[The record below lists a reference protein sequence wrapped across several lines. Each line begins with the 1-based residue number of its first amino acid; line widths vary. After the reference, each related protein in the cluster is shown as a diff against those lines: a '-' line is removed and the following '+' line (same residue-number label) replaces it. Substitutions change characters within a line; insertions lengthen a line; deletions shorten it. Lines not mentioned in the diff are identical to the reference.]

1 MSEHSGPRMRAWVR
15 IPLLTTP
22 FTTFY
27 ICLVSFLSCIHF
39 ENTFEQNEKYCF
51 YLQSMIYGS
60 VQYTAQYNEHQVPQ
74 IEAAFDSN
82 IHFLGKV
89 SLGLVL

>member
-1 MSEHSGPRMRAWVR
+1 M
-15 IPLLTTP
+15 
-22 FTTFY
+22 Y
-27 ICLVSFLSCIHF
+27 IYLIAFSSCLHF
-39 ENTFEQNEKYCF
+39 ENILEQNEKYCF

-60 VQYTAQYNEHQVPQ
+60 VQYTAQYNERQVPQ
-74 IEAAFDSN
+74 IEAAFDSK